1 MGYVKYNEDDIK
13 IYNDRMFMKQG
24 SALRKV
30 KPAKRYFECKYCR
43 GLFDDKAALVEH
55 IKKAHNIVRPLIL
68 INDKVIGDKTELQYL
83 ESARILFYGFE
94 GEIQIGAKKFR
105 FEDDDECD
113 ITNDLRK
120 ALSLTGNCDIL
131 INGAKI
137 TISLCPIFL
146 EDDAT
151 IKKTIADWQSSVE
164 HGSPLNSAVLETYDG
179 AELRYLQGVYNYFL
193 ACTAKH
199 HKGKRYDDAYTALSK
214 FHDIDGVGKCIL
226 KVIAFR
232 RNWVEQLRL
241 LTDGEKDIFTTACEF
256 FSGTASEFE
265 WESERAANRLYIEEE
280 INLSLELMVLYQQG
294 RYQEVK
300 EKLAEIGVLDE
311 LEDRNHIEKLQLL
324 KARTAL
330 KDGDIRQAR
339 ECYRSLITPGFR
351 EESQRFR

>member
-24 SALRKV
+24 SVLRKA

-43 GLFDDKAALVEH
+43 ALFDDKAALVEH

-151 IKKTIADWQSSVE
+151 IKKTIADWQRSVE
-164 HGSPLNSAVLETYDG
+164 QGTSLNSAVLETYDG

-241 LTDGEKDIFTTACEF
+241 LTDGEKDIFTTASEF
-256 FSGTASEFE
+256 FAGTASEVE

-280 INLSLELMVLYQQG
+280 INLGLELMVLYQQG

>member
-24 SALRKV
+24 SVLRKA
-30 KPAKRYFECKYCR
+30 KPVKRYFECKYCR
-43 GLFDDKAALVEH
+43 ALFDDKVALVEH

-94 GEIQIGAKKFR
+94 GEIQIGAQKFH
-105 FEDDDECD
+105 FEDEDELD
-113 ITNDLRK
+113 ITNDLRN
-120 ALSLTGNCDIL
+120 ALSSNGNCDIL
-131 INGAKI
+131 INDAKI
-137 TISLCPIFL
+137 VVSLCPIFL

-151 IKKTIADWQSSVE
+151 VKKTIADWQSSVE
-164 HGSPLNSAVLETYDG
+164 QGTPLNSAVLEMYDG

-199 HKGKRYDDAYTALSK
+199 HKGKRYDDALAALSK

-241 LTDGEKDIFTTACEF
+241 LTDGDNDVFA
-256 FSGTASEFE
+256 TASEFFAGISSE
-265 WESERAANRLYIEEE
+265 FESENESTANRLYIEEE

-294 RYQEVK
+294 KYQEVK
-300 EKLAEIGVLDE
+300 AKLAEIGMLDE
-311 LEDRNHIEKLQLL
+311 LEDRNLVEQLQLL
-324 KARTAL
+324 KARIAL
-330 KDGDIRQAR
+330 KDGDMRQAR
-339 ECYRSLITPGFR
+339 ECYRGLITPGFR
-351 EESQRFR
+351 EECQRFR